1 MTTITALPT
10 PPSRDD
16 SANFPARADD
26 FMAALPT
33 FATEANLVAAE
44 VNALSDLSASSAATA
59 SAAANSVGAAVWVS
73 GTTYSIG
80 NVRTSPV
87 NAFPY
92 IRLTAGAGTTD
103 PSADPTNW
111 RLAAVMAPALY
122 IVTGTTQTAVSW
134 GHYSLENAAAS
145 TLTLPAAPGVGDM
158 VWVTVANDRTDNVI
172 ARNGLLIM
180 GLAENMTLND
190 RYAHVALRYFGASK
204 GWRKT
209 S

>member
-33 FATEANLVAAE
+33 FATETNAVAAE
-44 VNALSDLSASSAATA
+44 VNAFSDLSSSSAATA
-59 SAAANSVGAAVWVS
+59 QAAANSVGAVAWVS
-73 GTTYSIG
+73 GTTYAIG
-80 NVRTSPV
+80 NVRTSPI

-103 PSADPTNW
+103 PSADSTNW

-145 TLTLPAAPGVGDM
+145 TLTLPAAPGVGDI
-158 VWVTVANDRTDNVI
+158 VWVTVANDRVDNVI

-190 RYAHVALRYFGASK
+190 RYGHVALRYFGASK